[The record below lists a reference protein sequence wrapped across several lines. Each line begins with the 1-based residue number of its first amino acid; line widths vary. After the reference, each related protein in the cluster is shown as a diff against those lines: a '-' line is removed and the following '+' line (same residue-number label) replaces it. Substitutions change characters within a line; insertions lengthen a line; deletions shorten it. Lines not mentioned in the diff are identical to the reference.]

1 MAQINSIPSQKFYF
15 LKILSLQL
23 NLGEVDFLISTRT
36 EILIYFAYFKFYI
49 SGKSHSL
56 LIEIV

>member
-49 SGKSHSL
+49 
-56 LIEIV
+56 